1 MDVKVCM
8 AKRDAAEFE
17 QKHGQQEHIEALP
30 MFSTT
35 DKGGR
40 MTVLRP
46 GRRVGHAVPLL
57 PWLLVAAALWALT
70 GSVPFGALLGLAPTP
85 AISML
90 LGHPVTVIVAVVMLF
105 IAISVT
111 MGLYSRASEQFGQI
125 RVAGL
130 FATLAVTGG
139 LVAVAGVLLL
149 WTLTSNPSRPFD
161 LEAIAT
167 SPTIPPELG
176 AAVGA
181 ALALWAAIA
190 LLRLP
195 GSVAHARRRQADIER
210 LRAEGSSFIGT
221 LTAVSFAN
229 HWLFDLPVFTVEVSY
244 IVDGAPRVVSAH
256 MRTSADR
263 VPLVGSRML
272 VLTDGRGTAHV
283 ELDPSN
289 GVTFEPDV
297 RKYAPSDG

>member
-8 AKRDAAEFE
+8 AKRDAAED
-17 QKHGQQEHIEALP
+17 QQEHIETLP
-30 MFSTT
+30 LFSTT
-35 DKGGR
+35 DTGGR
-40 MTVLRP
+40 MTVLRS
-46 GRRVGHAVPLL
+46 GRRVGRAAPLL
-57 PWLLVAAALWALT
+57 PWLLAAAALWALT

-85 AISML
+85 AIRML
-90 LGHPVTVIVAVVMLF
+90 LGHPVTVGVAVVLLF
-105 IAISVT
+105 VAIGVT
-111 MGLYSRASEQFGQI
+111 GGVYSRAVEQFGQI

-130 FATLAVTGG
+130 FAMLAVAGG
-139 LVAVAGVLLL
+139 LAADAGVLLL
-149 WTLTSNPSRPFD
+149 WTLTSDPWRPFD

-176 AAVGA
+176 AVVGA
-181 ALALWAAIA
+181 GFALWAAIV

-195 GSVAHARRRQADIER
+195 GSIAHARRRQADFER
-210 LRAEGSSFIGT
+210 LRVEGSSFTGT

-229 HWLFDLPVFTVEVSY
+229 TWLFNYPMFTVEVGY
-244 IVDGAPRVVSAH
+244 IVNGAPRVVSAH

-263 VPLVGSRML
+263 VPVVGSRML
-272 VLTDGRGTAHV
+272 VLTDDRGTTHL

-289 GVTFEPDV
+289 GASFEPDV